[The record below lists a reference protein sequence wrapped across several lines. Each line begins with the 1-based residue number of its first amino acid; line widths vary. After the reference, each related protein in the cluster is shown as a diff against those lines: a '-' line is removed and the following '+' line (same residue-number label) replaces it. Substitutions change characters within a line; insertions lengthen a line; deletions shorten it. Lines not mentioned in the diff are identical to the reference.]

1 MGSPPAAQ
9 MDAKQLTR
17 ITIVDPFTGQQ
28 HEFTLI
34 YLPVKNNGL
43 TFQPGINR
51 FSNNRL
57 NRSFENILAYI
68 SLQNSN
74 PLTYN
79 SPDRE

>member
-9 MDAKQLTR
+9 MDAKQLTYPSFS
-17 ITIVDPFTGQQ
+17 I
-28 HEFTLI
+28 
-34 YLPVKNNGL
+34 LPLQPPENNGL

-57 NRSFENILAYI
+57 NRFFENILAYI